1 VPEPKKKTP
10 TELKSL
16 ARSYTDMSLQAIA
29 YVIQKGESE
38 QARVSAAF
46 GMLDRGWGRPN
57 QPTESKIEGK
67 VEVILRDIAAEYAKK
82 KKP

>member
-1 VPEPKKKTP
+1 MPVPKKKTP
-10 TELKSL
+10 MELKSL

-29 YVIQKGESE
+29 HVIQSGESE

-46 GMLDRGWGRPN
+46 GMLDRGWGKPN
-57 QPTESKIEGK
+57 QPSETKLEGK
-67 VEVILRDIAAEYAKK
+67 VEIVLRDIALELRK